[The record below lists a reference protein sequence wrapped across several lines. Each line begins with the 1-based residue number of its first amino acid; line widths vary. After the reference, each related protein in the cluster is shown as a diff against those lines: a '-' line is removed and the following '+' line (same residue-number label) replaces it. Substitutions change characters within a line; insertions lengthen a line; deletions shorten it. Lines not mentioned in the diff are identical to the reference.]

1 MPTPAAAAKR
11 PPLFT
16 TGFVSLLTS
25 QAGFGYAFSSF
36 FMLPKFLDTE
46 LGAGPGEIGRIAA
59 VYGVTVVLAM
69 PALGVAVDR
78 FGRRRFLT
86 GGAAIMT
93 VASLAFTAVDQVGP
107 LLYGLRILQGV
118 AFAMAFAAGGA
129 LAIDHAPP
137 ERVAQAIGLFG
148 LTFLSMNAI
157 APATVE
163 TVAERY
169 GWQAAFATA
178 AGGALLCGLLSLR
191 VHERHP
197 RPHGDDPIPTLIQ
210 VMRRPGQLHAY
221 AVICLVGAALVSIFN
236 FYQPFAIELGMT
248 ELRGFFVGYA
258 VGAVF
263 VRTALGHLMD
273 RVGRRTT
280 AIGALIG
287 YAVVVTEM
295 AELWPGS
302 LPVFGVGIGLTHGLF
317 YPAFNALAVEAV
329 GPLERGKVM
338 ALFQS
343 FFQMGGAAGSLA
355 LGLLAESQGYP
366 PVFMAAGGCLLLA
379 LVMVA
384 ASRPPR
390 PSA

>member
-1 MPTPAAAAKR
+1 MTTPAATER

-16 TGFVSLLTS
+16 PGFVSLLTA

-36 FMLPKFLDTE
+36 FLLPKFLDTE
-46 LGAGPGEIGRIAA
+46 LGAGPAEIGRVAA

-86 GGAAIMT
+86 WGAAIMA
-93 VASLAFTAVDQVGP
+93 VASCAFAAVDQVGP

-118 AFAMAFAAGGA
+118 AFAMTFAAGGA
-129 LAIDHAPP
+129 LAVDHAPP
-137 ERVAQAIGLFG
+137 ERVAQAIGMFG

-157 APATVE
+157 APAMVE
-163 TVAERY
+163 TVAGRY
-169 GWQAAFATA
+169 GWQVAFATA

-191 VHERHP
+191 VQERHP
-197 RPHGDDPIPTLIQ
+197 RPHGDDPIPTLVQ

-248 ELRGFFVGYA
+248 ELRGFFIGYA

-280 AIGALIG
+280 AIGALVG
-287 YAVVVTEM
+287 YAVVVNEM

-338 ALFQS
+338 ALFQA
-343 FFQMGGAAGSLA
+343 FFQLGGAAGSLL
-355 LGLLAESQGYP
+355 LGALAESQGYP
-366 PVFMAAGGCLLLA
+366 PVFLAAGGCLLLA

-384 ASRPPR
+384 GSRPQR
-390 PSA
+390 ASA

>member
-1 MPTPAAAAKR
+1 MTTPAAAAKR

-16 TGFVSLLTS
+16 PGFVSLLTS

-46 LGAGPGEIGRIAA
+46 LGAGPAEIGRIAA

-86 GGAAIMT
+86 WGAAIMT
-93 VASLAFTAVDQVGP
+93 VASLAFAAVDQVGP

-163 TVAERY
+163 TVAGRY

-191 VHERHP
+191 IQERHP
-197 RPHGDDPIPTLIQ
+197 RPHGDDPIPSLVQ

-287 YAVVVTEM
+287 YAAVVNEM

-343 FFQMGGAAGSLA
+343 FFQMGGAVGSLA
-355 LGLLAESQGYP
+355 LGVLAESQGYP
-366 PVFMAAGGCLLLA
+366 PVFLAAGGCLLLA